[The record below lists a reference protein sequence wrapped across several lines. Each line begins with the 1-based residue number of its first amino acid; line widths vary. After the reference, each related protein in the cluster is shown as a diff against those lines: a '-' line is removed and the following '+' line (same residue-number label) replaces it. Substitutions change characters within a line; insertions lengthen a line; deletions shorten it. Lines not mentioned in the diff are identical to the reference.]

1 MLTHVNKNVCYF
13 QTHKHLHK
21 THKHLHAHTH
31 TQMCIQTQTHVYP
44 LKIHEQTHTH
54 VYIYISPAHNFPHNH
69 ALKHTNKHAHT
80 NTYTYIYIYTQTFM
94 QCGGRENS
102 VFSLIS
108 HHIATGVVH
117 EPLSGQEHA
126 ISGVVYLCT
135 TDSGCVPTPTHFLN
149 HFVVIHWDPYR

>member
-1 MLTHVNKNVCYF
+1 MCT
-13 QTHKHLHK
+13 TRKHINICA
-21 THKHLHAHTH
+21 KHINTYMHTN
-31 TQMCIQTQTHVYP
+31 TQMCIQTQTHVYT
-44 LKIHEQTHTH
+44 LKCINNCTYLSLCLSHLNIQTNTRTQ
-54 VYIYISPAHNFPHNH
+54 IR
-69 ALKHTNKHAHT
+69 
-80 NTYTYIYIYTQTFM
+80 TYTYIYTRTLM

-126 ISGVVYLCT
+126 ISGMVYLCT